1 MKKHRSNKKQL
12 KEAISAGAIS
22 PLGYSVLVDASNVL
36 ENKRGLIKSMFPSTN
51 SAIIKKWFSK
61 ISLNDKYGESKE
73 KLMALGSRFSDMVAL
88 KVLYKSLNA
97 LKSTPLPEA
106 EKEQREKDIQKIIDK
121 IGLFIRKRLTD
132 GDAELIEKFVNVIN
146 NVANNIAG
154 EIDSELKLSVQ
165 SPEEEKPKAE
175 PKEEPKKEPVKPI
188 EAPKVEGKVNERLKN
203 KIQPTNENF
212 PGPGEIVGA
221 KDLDYDML
229 SYFNR
234 MNKKLSIDTKTKK
247 GINGS
252 VAKMYGNFVFNGDT
266 IDKKDILQVK
276 ILESN
281 VNERLKNKLRKKIK
295 EIIRTQM
302 LTPKLTKETPLHDI
316 AALIR
321 KDWKNVY
328 FGAKPYLD
336 AMSKLTNISDRYGA
350 DDAKT
355 IVLYFLSNASAWRGD
370 TAKAVKAHLKSL
382 VK

>member
-1 MKKHRSNKKQL
+1 MKKERGIKKQL
-12 KEAISAGAIS
+12 KEAISAGALS

-73 KLMALGSRFSDMVAL
+73 KLMALGSRFSDTVAL

-97 LKSTPLPEA
+97 LKSTPLRKT
-106 EKEQREKDIQKIIDK
+106 EKEQREKDIQKMIDK
-121 IGLFIRKRLTD
+121 VASFIRKRLTD
-132 GDAELIEKFVNVIN
+132 EDAELIEKFTNSIN
-146 NVANNIAG
+146 SVANNIAG
-154 EIDSELKLSVQ
+154 EIDNELQNSVQ
-165 SPEEEKPKAE
+165 SPEPEKPIEE

-188 EAPKVEGKVNERLKN
+188 EAPKTE
-203 KIQPTNENF
+203 
-212 PGPGEIVGA
+212 
-221 KDLDYDML
+221 
-229 SYFNR
+229 
-234 MNKKLSIDTKTKK
+234 
-247 GINGS
+247 
-252 VAKMYGNFVFNGDT
+252 
-266 IDKKDILQVK
+266 VK
-276 ILESN
+276 

-302 LTPKLTKETPLHDI
+302 TPTQLPPEKPFLHQQSIYDI

-350 DDAKT
+350 DNAKT
-355 IVLYFLSNASAWRGD
+355 IVLYFLANASTWRGD
-370 TAKAVKAHLKSL
+370 TARAVKAHLKSL